1 MDSNMAHLR
10 MILRLG
16 VAGLL
21 GLALFGA
28 AVALRGPDATE
39 PIRIFPAIVPADP
52 LAAELT
58 RCRKLGLEAA
68 GNPTCE
74 EAWANNRA
82 RFFSSPDKSLEH

>member
-1 MDSNMAHLR
+1 METTTHLR

-16 VAGLL
+16 ATGLL

-28 AVALRGPDATE
+28 AIALHDSDVPE
-39 PIRIFPAIVPADP
+39 PIRIFPAVVPADP

-58 RCRKLGLEAA
+58 RCRKLGSEAA
-68 GNPTCE
+68 GNPACE

-82 RFFSSPDKSLEH
+82 RFFSPTDKSLER